1 MSKTIKQIADEL
13 GVSKQA
19 VVKRIDNLGLRSK
32 LVKNG
37 NLYLVDDTTEKLIKS
52 GTLKQIESTPSS
64 SQLVSTLQAQV
75 DTLKQQLDVKDNQ
88 IAALQS
94 ELDRERQHARELS
107 DKLVEQSDKFAT
119 LADHAQQLE
128 ARSNEQTRLLIEDSQ
143 NPPKRHWWNRRKG

>member
-37 NLYLVDDTTEKLIKS
+37 NLYLVDDTAEKLIKS
-52 GTLKQIESTPSS
+52 GTLKQIQSTPSS
-64 SQLVSTLQAQV
+64 SMLVETLQAQV
-75 DTLKQQLDVKDNQ
+75 DILKQQLDIKDEQ
-88 IAALQS
+88 IKGQLKQIEQLTAALESTTAALTAAQA
-94 ELDRERQHARELS
+94 LHAA
-107 DKLVEQSDKFAT
+107 DKKQ
-119 LADHAQQLE
+119 
-128 ARSNEQTRLLIEDSQ
+128 LLIEDSQ